1 MYHRLMNVSQI
12 VHCSHEIH
20 SVNTKFQ
27 KIVYHPSQFTVHRK
41 WDPPQKIYKVPYSGI
56 RSYNPAPAR
65 LAGPRRPPG
74 RGGAAPMPHDGAV
87 GRWRPLRRGRRR
99 LEGGGSAPR
108 ATAATRGRR
117 RLEGGCG
124 DPGPVPAATLGKDFG
139 TAPGRPNVSWRRVG
153 ATNGVGG

>member
-12 VHCSHEIH
+12 VHCSHDIH

-65 LAGPRRPPG
+65 LAGPPVLLAAAALLQCHTTALL
-74 RGGAAPMPHDGAV
+74 GGGDPCH
-87 GRWRPLRRGRRR
+87 
-99 LEGGGSAPR
+99 EGGGASR
-108 ATAATRGRR
+108 EAAVTQVQSRQ
-117 RLEGGCG
+117 
-124 DPGPVPAATLGKDFG
+124 
-139 TAPGRPNVSWRRVG
+139 RP
-153 ATNGVGG
+153 

>member
-1 MYHRLMNVSQI
+1 MKRYI

-65 LAGPRRPPG
+65 LAGPSVLLAAAALLQCHTTATLATRAAATGGRRQRPEGDGGDP
-74 RGGAAPMPHDGAV
+74 RGAAP
-87 GRWRPLRRGRRR
+87 RGRLR
-99 LEGGGSAPR
+99 
-108 ATAATRGRR
+108 
-117 RLEGGCG
+117 
-124 DPGPVPAATLGKDFG
+124 
-139 TAPGRPNVSWRRVG
+139 
-153 ATNGVGG
+153 

>member
-65 LAGPRRPPG
+65 LAGPPVLLAAAALLQCHTTALL
-74 RGGAAPMPHDGAV
+74 GGGDPCD
-87 GRWRPLRRGRRR
+87 
-99 LEGGGSAPR
+99 EGGGDWREAAAPQ
-108 ATAATRGRR
+108 GRR
-117 RLEGGCG
+117 QRPEGGG
-124 DPGPVPAATLGKDFG
+124 ASREAAVTQVQSRQ
-139 TAPGRPNVSWRRVG
+139 RP
-153 ATNGVGG
+153 